1 MHSEQ
6 TMYWDRAEPPGADGR
21 QVWNGMEWSE
31 QMWQGWQMGLEKGQ
45 GRLMWNFSYHGEES
59 VPKAMNTCVIII
71 KKPTCFSKSLSCA
84 WYCATGSGVGR
95 KQRRYTVMN
104 KRQPSP

>member
-6 TMYWDRAEPPGADGR
+6 TTYWDRAEPPGADGR

-71 KKPTCFSKSLSCA
+71 KKKKKPHVFLKVHHVH
-84 WYCATGSGVGR
+84 G
-95 KQRRYTVMN
+95 TVL
-104 KRQPSP
+104 RALGWGESREDTL